1 MKTENP
7 LVVDPNPSFSV
18 TMSVWEWHHL
28 LRSMEESMSVV
39 NRDRRNVRILY
50 GKIATQMAGHN
61 VDVIEP
67 EPEKPSDTTTKPVAE
82 PSKDSSKTF
91 LQRIFSN

>member
-1 MKTENP
+1 
-7 LVVDPNPSFSV
+7 
-18 TMSVWEWHHL
+18 MSVI
-28 LRSMEESMSVV
+28 

-61 VDVIEP
+61 VDVTEP
-67 EPEKPSDTTTKPVAE
+67 ELEKPSNPAAKPVTE
-82 PSKDSSKTF
+82 PLKESSKTF

>member
-1 MKTENP
+1 
-7 LVVDPNPSFSV
+7 
-18 TMSVWEWHHL
+18 
-28 LRSMEESMSVV
+28 MSVV

-61 VDVIEP
+61 VDVTEP
-67 EPEKPSDTTTKPVAE
+67 EPEKPSDTTAKPVAE
-82 PSKDSSKTF
+82 PPKDSSKTF